1 MELAVSQLA
10 CLFFSQRPPSWAAC
24 APCTHSERKFRFQ
37 ACIVHKPQDD
47 LPIILQRLQQ
57 SRGMDGMVSERRSGG
72 VCQLID
78 TSRNRHCLSK
88 FLTGRV
94 TLVILL
100 GLLLLV
106 AQAYPNPLSR
116 KAVSP
121 LPKNQTKLKQFL
133 IQLGILYCS
142 SQCNIKFALKLQPL
156 TLWTILRSPSPR
168 LVYDQHSNISIQR

>member
-24 APCTHSERKFRFQ
+24 APCTHSERKFRFP

-100 GLLLLV
+100 GLLV
-106 AQAYPNPLSR
+106 A
-116 KAVSP
+116 
-121 LPKNQTKLKQFL
+121 F
-133 IQLGILYCS
+133 IGCS
-142 SQCNIKFALKLQPL
+142 SISQPPL
-156 TLWTILRSPSPR
+156 EKSSIPTSEKSNETQAVPHSARNTLLLISMQYQVRPQAPTSHLMDDSTVSTATISL
-168 LVYDQHSNISIQR
+168 